1 MYKEGIIKTE
11 MRNEKME
18 KTIQAI
24 KEQVEA
30 GMHFVVSGEQGLG
43 KLDLTKQVLNDLN
56 KRFELLNGSQCEEL
70 FVEFSVIFGTKSPD
84 VIIIEEADRIQK
96 AKEYRHV
103 LLFAKQ
109 ANIQVIAL
117 VGEKE
122 HTKEPAFYTA
132 NDEIWYYINA
142 QHLPIVSI
150 DKEEAQQKAAE
161 TFPWLNDVLNH
172 PQK

>member
-1 MYKEGIIKTE
+1 M
-11 MRNEKME
+11 NKM
-18 KTIQAI
+18 KNTIQSI

-30 GMHFVVSGEQGLG
+30 GVNFVVSAESGLG
-43 KLDLTKQVLNDLN
+43 KLDLTKQALNELN

-70 FVEFSVIFGTKSPD
+70 FVEFVAILSIKKPE
-84 VIIIEEADRIQK
+84 VIIVDEADRIEK
-96 AKEYRHV
+96 AREYNNMLTFAKE
-103 LLFAKQ
+103 
-109 ANIQVIAL
+109 ANIQVISL

-122 HTKEPAFYTA
+122 HSQEPALYQMNEA
-132 NDEIWYYINA
+132 IWYYINA

-161 TFPWLNDVLNH
+161 TFPWLKDVLNH

>member
-1 MYKEGIIKTE
+1 MK
-11 MRNEKME
+11 

-30 GMHFVVSGEQGLG
+30 GVNFVVSAESGLG

-70 FVEFSVIFGTKSPD
+70 FVEFTVIFGTKSPE

-96 AKEYRHV
+96 AREYNNM
-103 LLFAKQ
+103 LTFAKE
-109 ANIQVIAL
+109 ANIQVISL

-122 HTKEPAFYTA
+122 QSQEPALYQVNEA
-132 NDEIWYYINA
+132 VWYYINA
-142 QHLPIVSI
+142 QNLPIVSI

-172 PQK
+172 SQK